1 MGVLKAAARKL
12 VGNFFYHHLAGIY
25 SNFRTLL
32 ALGWRKIWRRPDVV
46 LDAAVSL
53 EIFEEPLAEIFFGY
67 YDLTP
72 FSRDERRI
80 LAMRKPLGTA
90 SRTSEIDIS
99 VGYFDL
105 EVREPRFV
113 EVGKTT
119 TWCWQQGCRLQW
131 FPGES
136 DRMVLYN
143 RRVGDGHG
151 AVVQNIETM
160 EIERTCLRPIYS
172 LSGDGR
178 VGLSLNFARLQR
190 LRPGYGYDDLPDET
204 AGENQPEGDGIWSVD
219 VESGESALLFSVAEV
234 ARMDPRPTMD
244 GAEHYFNHIM
254 WNSDS
259 TRFMFFH
266 LWMRGGKRHI
276 RLVTA
281 GPDGGE
287 PFVLYNEDHISHY
300 WWLGRDEI
308 VAFSTHADTGSHY
321 HLYKDKKGCVGIIG
335 ESALDRDGHPSFR
348 PGSRM
353 MLTDSYPDGR
363 FERGLLLYDTDALKL
378 KKLGDFYSPPFLS
391 GERRC
396 DLHPRWSP
404 SGKMICV
411 DSAHRGKRRMCVLNL
426 H

>member
-1 MGVLKAAARKL
+1 MARKL
-12 VGNFFYHHLAGIY
+12 VGGNVYHHLAGIY
-25 SNFRTLL
+25 SNFRILL
-32 ALGWRKIWRRPDVV
+32 VLGWRKIRRRPDVM
-46 LDAAVSL
+46 LDATVSL
-53 EIFEEPLAEIFFGY
+53 EIFEEPSAEIFFGY

-72 FSRDERRI
+72 FSKDERRI
-80 LAMRKPLGTA
+80 LAMRKPLGA
-90 SRTSEIDIS
+90 VSRTFEIDIS

-105 EVREPRFV
+105 EERESRFI
-113 EVGKTT
+113 EIGKTM

-136 DRMVLYN
+136 DCMVLYN

-160 EIERTCLRPIYS
+160 DIERTYPRPIYS
-172 LSGDGR
+172 LSGDAR

-204 AGENQPEGDGIWSVD
+204 AGENLPENDGIWSVD
-219 VESGESALLFSVAEV
+219 MESGESALLFSVAEV
-234 ARMDPRPTMD
+234 ARMDPQPTME
-244 GAEHYFNHIM
+244 GAEHYFNHIL
-254 WNSDS
+254 WNPDS

-276 RLVTA
+276 RLITA
-281 GPDGGE
+281 DRDGGE

-308 VAFSTHADTGSHY
+308 VAFSTHAGTGSHY

-335 ESALDRDGHPSFR
+335 EPVLDRDGHPSFR
-348 PGSRM
+348 PGSRI

-363 FERGLLLYDTDALKL
+363 FERGLMLYDTESLKL
-378 KKLGDFYSPPFLS
+378 KKLGDFYSPAFLS
-391 GERRC
+391 GEHRC

-411 DSAHRGKRRMCVLNL
+411 DSAHRGKRSMCVLNL
-426 H
+426 N